1 MATVYVRFPAP
12 RRVPAAPSPL
22 LERLLARADSQAHIG
37 DWRRDAFALIAQM
50 PDPPPAV
57 APAALLAALGPQ
69 DGRTAFLA
77 TPVHCTADMTSV
89 HLDADGILPLDG
101 AEAAELARDF
111 NRVLGG
117 AEFRLLASPTG
128 KLFCITDRVIA
139 AAAADPQNALAR
151 DIGGFLPTGSGAPA
165 LRALMSE
172 IEMWLFDH
180 PLNRARS
187 AAGRAP
193 VTGLWLWGGGA
204 LLTALPPLSGWVAGA
219 DALFDAHPAR
229 APVSSCSRRSR
240 ARRPGPRRS
249 RGRFYRRSA
258 PSMPV
263 GSPDSSCRPANAAFA
278 SAVGGSGV
286 YGGEPGLGGSTL
298 HDCDDTDSAP
308 AD

>member
-219 DALFDAHPAR
+219 DALFDAWPAHQATVR
-229 APVSSCSRRSR
+229 GAPG
-240 ARRPGPRRS
+240 A
-249 RGRFYRRSA
+249 
-258 PSMPV
+258 
-263 GSPDSSCRPANAAFA
+263 
-278 SAVGGSGV
+278 GSGV
-286 YGGEPGLGGSTL
+286 VVLAAEPGTPAWAEAQSRSILPALGALNAGRIARLELSSGERCFRIGRWGQWRLWRRTRPWWEYF
-298 HDCDDTDSAP
+298 A
-308 AD
+308 